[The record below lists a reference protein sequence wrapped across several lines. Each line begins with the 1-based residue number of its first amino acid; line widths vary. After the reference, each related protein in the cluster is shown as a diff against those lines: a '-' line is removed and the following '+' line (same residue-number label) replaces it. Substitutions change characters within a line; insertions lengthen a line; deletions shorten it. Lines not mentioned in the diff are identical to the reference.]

1 MKKNPITQPA
11 KGSRKPIRSRCY
23 RDRFQIDLIDFH
35 KLRKRDPFGDLMR
48 WVMTIKDHS
57 TGLTYLCALP
67 RKHPHLIA
75 YKLQEIIGII
85 GYPKIFYTDNGKEFT
100 AKVVI
105 KALREMIPH
114 IYAVTGRPRCPS
126 DQVSVESMNML
137 VKRILGTLL
146 TEHFHGRKT
155 YKIKDRQKVMLQAT
169 RVIHACKKE
178 SLFFF
183 ANKLDNVL
191 VRITLVV

>member
-1 MKKNPITQPA
+1 VCSAQEASSPHSVQAAGNHWYHWLSKDIP
-11 KGSRKPIRSRCY
+11 Y
-23 RDRFQIDLIDFH
+23 RQWERVHCKSCD
-35 KLRKRDPFGDLMR
+35 
-48 WVMTIKDHS
+48 
-57 TGLTYLCALP
+57 
-67 RKHPHLIA
+67 
-75 YKLQEIIGII
+75 
-85 GYPKIFYTDNGKEFT
+85 
-100 AKVVI
+100 

-155 YKIKDRQKVMLQAT
+155 YKIKDRQKVTLQAT

-191 VRITLVV
+191 VQITLVV